1 MYQVYTSANKSLVFP
16 VMCDGFLKID
26 YEDNIADTQLSS
38 GTDVADVPYGI
49 WGDYKSF
56 SIEAIITPYDV
67 NGNSAATVLDSV
79 KTLPNISSSEST
91 GYLSSSA
98 TGRLNHKMMIINNSY
113 FYLWLSNDS
122 ATAASDSDDT
132 NNIPSKWKINF
143 AVKLGSTTTTAT
155 TSSAVITGVTG
166 IDGTVEAP
174 YVFTPSHIIASF
186 DNVSKQMSIYL
197 NGNLVNTTTHAA
209 TDSWSMPQ
217 EDIYLGVI
225 YASPTSSSA
234 FIRWQFMGELHELA
248 MYNKAI
254 TNPGRRYSI
263 VPKMDDTLLYLRF
276 EEDSE

>member
-56 SIEAIITPYDV
+56 SIEAIITPYDI
-67 NGNSAATVLDSV
+67 NGNSASTVLDSV
-79 KTLPNISSSEST
+79 KTLPNVSSSEST
-91 GYLSSSA
+91 GYLSDS
-98 TGRLNHKMMIINNSY
+98 GRLSHSMMIISNSS
-113 FYLWLSNDS
+113 FSLYLTNDS
-122 ATAASDSDDT
+122 DTVASSSDDT
-132 NNIPSKWKINF
+132 NNIPAKYKISF
-143 AVKLGSTTTTAT
+143 AVKLGSTTTIAT
-155 TSSAVITGVTG
+155 TSSPVITGVAG

-209 TDSWSMPQ
+209 TDSFSMSA
-217 EDIYLGVI
+217 EDIYLGTV
-225 YASPTSSSA
+225 YGSSSLSSSA
-234 FIRWQFMGELHELA
+234 LTRRQFMGEYHELA
-248 MYNKAI
+248 VYNKAI

>member
-56 SIEAIITPYDV
+56 SIEAIITPYDI
-67 NGNSAATVLDSV
+67 NGNSASTVLDSV
-79 KTLPNISSSEST
+79 KTLPNVSSSEST
-91 GYLSSSA
+91 GYLSDS
-98 TGRLNHKMMIINNSY
+98 GRLSHSMMIISNSS
-113 FYLWLSNDS
+113 FSLYLTNDS
-122 ATAASDSDDT
+122 DTVASSSDDT
-132 NNIPSKWKINF
+132 NNIPAKYKINF
-143 AVKLGSTTTTAT
+143 AVKLGSTTTIAS
-155 TSSAVITGVTG
+155 TSSPVITGVAG

-209 TDSWSMPQ
+209 TDNWSMPE
-217 EDIYLGVI
+217 EDIYLGVL
-225 YASPTSSSA
+225 YNSPTSSSA
-234 FIRWQFMGELHELA
+234 YIRWQFMGELHELA